1 MLKLSEKAQNTFAQ
15 GLEMT
20 FGQGRAP
27 AQSSYILAANNHVGI
42 SDRFGLSASLPT
54 PEVANAPTLQF
65 ANFG

>member
-20 FGQGRAP
+20 FGQGRPP
-27 AQSSYILAANNHVGI
+27 AQSPYTLAANDHVGI
-42 SDRFGLSASLPT
+42 TDRFGLSASLPT
-54 PEVANAPTLQF
+54 QEPANAPTLQF